1 MIRILKEIESGGYE
15 EMAKNYMKKWIFPFL
30 AAILLLQGCADTGA
44 TKTEAV
50 TGNVVEATVEEHSE
64 GETRS
69 TILEEKLEKEA
80 EKLAEEEASQE
91 GETGVSFID
100 DVGRNVTVESHDRVV
115 TLIGSF
121 TDIWLLAGGEVVAA
135 ANDSFDSFDLDLGA
149 DVVNIGSHVE
159 PDIEK
164 IIAAKPDL
172 VIASAN
178 TDADLK
184 MEKLLTDSG
193 ITVAYFS
200 VSNFNEYLN
209 MLEICT
215 DITGR
220 KDLYARNGTDVQKQV
235 DAARELV
242 NQRNLEGKEAPRI
255 VFLRASASGIK
266 AKGSY
271 GNVGGE
277 MLAELGCINIADD
290 DDSLLDDL
298 SMEAIIAADPDFI
311 FVTTQGKDAD
321 AVQQNIEETLL
332 GNPAWNSL
340 SAVKDGRY
348 FLLEKEL
355 YNLKPNARWGEA
367 YQKLADI
374 LYGGETD

>member
-1 MIRILKEIESGGYE
+1 
-15 EMAKNYMKKWIFPFL
+15 MKKVIISLL
-30 AAILLLQGCADTGA
+30 AVVLLLPGCADKD
-44 TKTEAV
+44 TKTARA
-50 TGNVVEATVEEHSE
+50 TQNMVETAAEESSE
-64 GETRS
+64 RESRS

-80 EKLAEEEASQE
+80 QKQEEVSQE
-91 GETGVSFID
+91 ETGVTFID
-100 DVGRNVTVESHDRVV
+100 DIGRTVTVESHDRVV
-115 TLIGSF
+115 TMIGSF
-121 TDIWLLAGGEVVAA
+121 TDIWLLAGGEVVGA
-135 ANDSFDSFDLDLGA
+135 ANDSWSSFDLNLGE
-149 DVVNIGSHVE
+149 DVVNIGSHLE

-178 TDADLK
+178 TDADMD
-184 MEKLLTDSG
+184 MEKTFTNAG

-200 VSNFNEYLN
+200 VSNFNEYMN

-220 KDLYARNGTDVQKQV
+220 KDLFETNGTRVQAQINE
-235 DAARELV
+235 ARERV
-242 NQRNLEGKEAPRI
+242 NQRNLEGKEPPTI
-255 VFLRASASGIK
+255 VFLRASASSVK

-277 MLAELGCINIADD
+277 MLADLGCINIADD

-298 SMEAIIAADPDFI
+298 SMEAIITADPDFI
-311 FVTTQGKDAD
+311 FVTTQGTDAE
-321 AVQQNIEETLL
+321 AVQRNIEETLL

-340 SAVKDGRY
+340 TAVKNGRY
-348 FLLEKEL
+348 FILEKEL

-367 YQKLADI
+367 YQKLADM
-374 LYGGETD
+374 LYGEETAE

>member
-1 MIRILKEIESGGYE
+1 
-15 EMAKNYMKKWIFPFL
+15 MKKWILPLL
-30 AAILLLQGCADTGA
+30 AAVFVLQGCADKETQTSA
-44 TKTEAV
+44 AAESTVAAV
-50 TGNVVEATVEEHSE
+50 EEEHSE
-64 GETRS
+64 GESRS

-80 EKLAEEEASQE
+80 RKREEAESAQTE
-91 GETGVSFID
+91 AAGITFTDDTG
-100 DVGRNVTVESHDRVV
+100 RTVTVESHDRVV

-121 TDIWLLAGGEVVAA
+121 TELWLLAGGDVVGA
-135 ANDSFDSFDLDLGA
+135 ANDSWTSFDLNLGE
-149 DVVNIGSHVE
+149 DVVNVGSHLE

-178 TDADLK
+178 TEAD
-184 MEKLLTDSG
+184 MDIEKILENAG
-193 ITVAYFS
+193 ITTAYFS
-200 VSNFNEYLN
+200 VSNFNEYMN

-220 KDLYARNGTDVQKQV
+220 EDLYLQNGIEVKKQV
-235 DAARELV
+235 DAARERV
-242 NQRNLEGKEAPRI
+242 NQRNLEGKKAPKI
-255 VFLRASASGIK
+255 VFLRASASSVK

-298 SMEAIIAADPDFI
+298 SMEAVIAADPDFV
-311 FVTTQGKDAD
+311 FVTTQGKDAK
-321 AVQQNIEETLL
+321 AVQQNIENTLL
-332 GNPAWNSL
+332 NNPAWSKL
-340 SAVKDGRY
+340 TAVREGRY
-348 FLLEKEL
+348 YVLEKEL

-374 LYGGETD
+374 LYSEDF

>member
-1 MIRILKEIESGGYE
+1 
-15 EMAKNYMKKWIFPFL
+15 MKKWVIPLL
-30 AAILLLQGCADTGA
+30 AAILLLQGCTNQDADA
-44 TKTEAV
+44 KEV
-50 TGNVVEATVEEHSE
+50 TDTVIVEEEHSE
-64 GETRS
+64 GESRS

-80 EKLAEEEASQE
+80 MRLEEETAQPE
-91 GETGVSFID
+91 EAGVTFTD
-100 DVGRNVTVESHDRVV
+100 DIGRTVNVESHDRVV

-121 TDIWLLAGGEVVAA
+121 TDVWLLAGGEVVGA
-135 ANDSFDSFDLDLGA
+135 ANDSWTSFDLNLGE
-149 DVVNIGSHVE
+149 DVVNIGSHLE

-178 TDADLK
+178 TDADMD
-184 MEKLLTDSG
+184 MEKILTNAG

-200 VSNFNEYLN
+200 VSNFNEYMN
-209 MLEICT
+209 MLSICT

-220 KDLYARNGTDVQKQV
+220 KDLFEKNGTEVQRLV
-235 DAARELV
+235 EAARERV
-242 NQRNLEGKEAPRI
+242 NQRNLEGKKAPRI
-255 VFLRASASGIK
+255 VFFRASASSIK

-277 MLAELGCINIADD
+277 MLCELGCINIADE

-298 SMEAIIAADPDFI
+298 SMEAVITADPDFI
-311 FVTTQGKDAD
+311 FVTTQGKDTK
-321 AVQQNIEETLL
+321 AVQQNIMDTLL
-332 GNPAWNSL
+332 SNPAWNRL
-340 SAVKDGRY
+340 SAVKNGQY
-348 FLLEKEL
+348 YVLEKEL

-374 LYGGETD
+374 LYGES

>member
-1 MIRILKEIESGGYE
+1 MKRNSMRGRMIPL
-15 EMAKNYMKKWIFPFL
+15 L
-30 AAILLLQGCADTGA
+30 AAVLLLQGCAAADAGTDIRAAAGA
-44 TKTEAV
+44 
-50 TGNVVEATVEEHSE
+50 VEGHSE
-64 GETRS
+64 EGARS
-69 TILEEKLEKEA
+69 TILDEKMEREA
-80 EKLAEEEASQE
+80 QE
-91 GETGVSFID
+91 PDGACQEPGGGVTFTD
-100 DVGRNVTVESHDRVV
+100 DIGRTVTVERHDRVV
-115 TLIGSF
+115 TMIGSF
-121 TDIWLLAGGEVVAA
+121 TDIWLLAGGEVVGA
-135 ANDSFDSFDLDLGA
+135 ANDSWDSFDLDLGA

-164 IIAAKPDL
+164 IIAAEPDL

-178 TDADLK
+178 TDADIK
-184 MEKLLTDSG
+184 MEKLLADSG

-220 KDLYARNGTDVQKQV
+220 KDLYAQNGTAVQEQV
-235 DAARELV
+235 EAARKRV

-255 VFLRASASGIK
+255 VFLRASASSVR

-277 MLAELGCINIADD
+277 MLADLGCINIADD

-298 SMEAIIAADPDFI
+298 SMEAVIAADPDFI

-321 AVQQNIEETLL
+321 AVRQNIEETLL
-332 GNPAWNSL
+332 DNPAWNAL
-340 SAVKDGRY
+340 SAVKNGRY

-374 LYGGETD
+374 LYGAADDPQQKK

>member
-1 MIRILKEIESGGYE
+1 MRKK
-15 EMAKNYMKKWIFPFL
+15 MMKKWIVPTL
-30 AAILLLQGCADTGA
+30 AAVIMLQGCADNGA
-44 TKTEAV
+44 ELKAV
-50 TGNVVEATVEEHSE
+50 AGSTVEAAEEEQSE
-64 GETRS
+64 GESRS
-69 TILEEKLEKEA
+69 TILEERLEKEV
-80 EKLAEEEASQE
+80 EKQEESLPEEES
-91 GETGVSFID
+91 GVTFID
-100 DVGRNVTVESHDRVV
+100 DNSRNVTVESCDRVV

-121 TDIWLLAGGEVVAA
+121 TDIWLLAGGEVVGA
-135 ANDSFDSFDLDLGA
+135 ANDSWTSFNLDLGA

-164 IIAAKPDL
+164 IIALKPDL

-178 TDADLK
+178 TDADVK

-200 VSNFNEYLN
+200 VSNFNEYMN

-220 KDLYARNGTDVQKQV
+220 KDLYARYGTEVQKQV

-242 NQRNLEGKEAPRI
+242 NQRNLEGKEAPKI
-255 VFLRASASGIK
+255 VFLRASASSIK

-277 MLAELGCINIADD
+277 MLADLGCINIADD

-332 GNPAWNSL
+332 NNPAWSKL
-340 SAVKDGRY
+340 SAVKSGRY
-348 FLLEKEL
+348 FVLEKEL
-355 YNLKPNARWGEA
+355 YNLKPNERWGEA

-374 LYGGETD
+374 LYGEESEAN

>member
-1 MIRILKEIESGGYE
+1 MT
-15 EMAKNYMKKWIFPFL
+15 KNYMKKWIFPFL

-80 EKLAEEEASQE
+80 EKLAEEEAAQE

>member
-1 MIRILKEIESGGYE
+1 
-15 EMAKNYMKKWIFPFL
+15 MKKWIIPLL
-30 AAILLLQGCADTGA
+30 AVVLLLQGCTDQGANAKEVTDTVVA
-44 TKTEAV
+44 
-50 TGNVVEATVEEHSE
+50 VVEEQSE
-64 GETRS
+64 GESRS

-80 EKLAEEEASQE
+80 LKIADETTQSEKI
-91 GETGVSFID
+91 GVTFTD
-100 DVGRNVTVESHDRVV
+100 DIGRTVTVERHDRVI

-121 TDIWLLAGGEVVAA
+121 TDMWLLAGGEVVGA
-135 ANDSFDSFDLDLGA
+135 ANDSWTSFDLYLGE
-149 DVVNIGSHVE
+149 DVINIGSHLE

-178 TDADLK
+178 TDADMD
-184 MEKLLTDSG
+184 MEKILTNAG

-200 VSNFNEYLN
+200 VSNFNEYMN
-209 MLEICT
+209 MLSICT

-220 KDLYARNGTDVQKQV
+220 KDLFEKNGTEVQKLV
-235 DAARELV
+235 EAARERV
-242 NQRNLEGKEAPRI
+242 NQRNLEGKKAPRI
-255 VFLRASASGIK
+255 VFLRASASSIK

-277 MLAELGCINIADD
+277 MLAELGCINIADE

-298 SMEAIIAADPDFI
+298 SMEAVIAADPDFI
-311 FVTTQGKDAD
+311 FVTTQGKDAE
-321 AVQQNIEETLL
+321 AIQQNIVDTLL
-332 GNPAWNSL
+332 NNPAWNRL
-340 SAVKDGRY
+340 SAVKNGQY
-348 FLLEKEL
+348 YVLEKEL

-374 LYGGETD
+374 LYGAP

>member
-1 MIRILKEIESGGYE
+1 
-15 EMAKNYMKKWIFPFL
+15 MKKWIIPLL
-30 AAILLLQGCADTGA
+30 AVVLLLQGCTDQGANAKEVTDTVVA
-44 TKTEAV
+44 
-50 TGNVVEATVEEHSE
+50 VVEEQSE
-64 GETRS
+64 GESRS

-80 EKLAEEEASQE
+80 LKIADETTQSEKI
-91 GETGVSFID
+91 GVTFTD
-100 DVGRNVTVESHDRVV
+100 DIGRTVTVERHDRVI

-121 TDIWLLAGGEVVAA
+121 TDMWLLAGGEVVGA
-135 ANDSFDSFDLDLGA
+135 ANDSWTSFDLNLGE
-149 DVVNIGSHVE
+149 DVINIGSHLE

-178 TDADLK
+178 TDADMD
-184 MEKLLTDSG
+184 MEKILTNAG

-200 VSNFNEYLN
+200 VSNFNEYMN
-209 MLEICT
+209 MLSICT

-220 KDLYARNGTDVQKQV
+220 KDLFEKNGTEVQKLV
-235 DAARELV
+235 EAARERV
-242 NQRNLEGKEAPRI
+242 SQRNLEGKKAPRI
-255 VFLRASASGIK
+255 VFLRASASSIK

-277 MLAELGCINIADD
+277 MLAELGCINIADE

-311 FVTTQGKDAD
+311 FVTTQGKDAE
-321 AVQQNIEETLL
+321 AIQQNIVDTLL
-332 GNPAWNSL
+332 NNPAWNRL
-340 SAVKDGRY
+340 SAVKNGQY
-348 FLLEKEL
+348 YVLEKEL

-374 LYGGETD
+374 LYDAP

>member
-1 MIRILKEIESGGYE
+1 VRYDIESGGSE
-15 EMAKNYMKKWIFPFL
+15 EMKRNSMRGRMIPLL
-30 AAILLLQGCADTGA
+30 AAVLLLQGCAAADAGTDISAAAGA
-44 TKTEAV
+44 
-50 TGNVVEATVEEHSE
+50 VEGHSE
-64 GETRS
+64 EGARS
-69 TILEEKLEKEA
+69 TILDEKMEREA
-80 EKLAEEEASQE
+80 QEADGTCQDP
-91 GETGVSFID
+91 GGGVTFTD
-100 DVGRNVTVESHDRVV
+100 DIGRTVTVERHDRVV
-115 TLIGSF
+115 TMIGSF
-121 TDIWLLAGGEVVAA
+121 TDIWLLAGGEVVGA
-135 ANDSFDSFDLDLGA
+135 ANDSWDSFDLDLGA
-149 DVVNIGSHVE
+149 DVINIGSHVE

-164 IIAAKPDL
+164 IIAAEPDL

-178 TDADLK
+178 TDADIK
-184 MEKLLTDSG
+184 MEKLLADSG

-220 KDLYARNGTDVQKQV
+220 KDLYAQNGTAVQEQV
-235 DAARELV
+235 EAARKRV

-255 VFLRASASGIK
+255 VFLRASASSVR

-277 MLAELGCINIADD
+277 MLADLGCINIADD

-298 SMEAIIAADPDFI
+298 SMEAVIAADPDFI

-321 AVQQNIEETLL
+321 AVRQNIEETLL
-332 GNPAWNSL
+332 DNPAWNAL
-340 SAVKDGRY
+340 SAVKNGRY

-374 LYGGETD
+374 LYGKAADDPQQKK

>member
-1 MIRILKEIESGGYE
+1 MLK
-15 EMAKNYMKKWIFPFL
+15 KFLFPFL
-30 AAILLLQGCADTGA
+30 MAVLLLQGCADKDAGTSAQTAG
-44 TKTEAV
+44 
-50 TGNVVEATVEEHSE
+50 TVEVSEEEYSE
-64 GETRS
+64 GESRS

-80 EKLAEEEASQE
+80 ARREEEASQTE
-91 GETGVSFID
+91 EAGITFTD
-100 DVGRNVTVESHDRVV
+100 DIGRNVTVESHDRVI

-121 TDIWLLAGGEVVAA
+121 TDIWLLAGGEVVGA
-135 ANDSFDSFDLDLGA
+135 ANDSWSSFDLNLGA
-149 DVVNIGSHVE
+149 DVVNVGSHVE

-172 VIASAN
+172 IIASAN
-178 TDADLK
+178 TDADLN
-184 MEKLLTDSG
+184 MEKILTDAG

-200 VSNFNEYLN
+200 VSNFNEYMN

-220 KDLYARNGTDVQKQV
+220 KDLFAQNGTEVQRQV
-235 DAARELV
+235 DEARALV
-242 NQRNLEGKEAPRI
+242 NQRNLEGKKAPTI
-255 VFLRASASGIK
+255 VFLRASASSIK

-277 MLAELGCINIADD
+277 MLADLGCINIADD
-290 DDSLLDDL
+290 DNSLLDDL
-298 SMEAIIAADPDFI
+298 SMEAIIAADPDYI
-311 FVTTQGKDAD
+311 FVTTQGTDGD

-332 GNPAWNSL
+332 NNPAWNKL
-340 SAVKDGRY
+340 TAVKNGKY
-348 FLLEKEL
+348 FVLEKEL

-374 LYGGETD
+374 LYGEGTVE

>member
-1 MIRILKEIESGGYE
+1 
-15 EMAKNYMKKWIFPFL
+15 MKKWILPLL
-30 AAILLLQGCADTGA
+30 AAVFVLQGCADKETQTSAGSESTA
-44 TKTEAV
+44 AAEQ
-50 TGNVVEATVEEHSE
+50 EHSQ
-64 GETRS
+64 GESRS

-80 EKLAEEEASQE
+80 RKREEEESSQAEEA
-91 GETGVSFID
+91 GITFTD
-100 DVGRNVTVESHDRVV
+100 DIGRTVTVERHDRVI

-121 TDIWLLAGGEVVAA
+121 TDIWLLAGGNVVGA
-135 ANDSFDSFDLDLGA
+135 ANDSWTSFDLNLGE
-149 DVVNIGSHVE
+149 DVVNVGSHLE

-164 IIAAKPDL
+164 IIAAKPDF

-178 TDADLK
+178 TEAD
-184 MEKLLTDSG
+184 MDIEKILENAG
-193 ITVAYFS
+193 ITTAYFS
-200 VSNFNEYLN
+200 VSNFNEYMN

-220 KDLYARNGTDVQKQV
+220 EDLYIQNGIEVKKQV
-235 DAARELV
+235 DQARERV
-242 NQRNLEGKEAPRI
+242 NQRNLEGKKAPEV
-255 VFLRASASGIK
+255 VFLRASASSVK

-298 SMEAIIAADPDFI
+298 SMEAIIAADPDFV
-311 FVTTQGKDAD
+311 FVTTQGKDAE
-321 AVQQNIEETLL
+321 AVQQNIENTLL
-332 GNPAWNSL
+332 NNPAWSKL
-340 SAVKDGRY
+340 TAVREGRY
-348 FLLEKEL
+348 YVLEKEL

-374 LYGGETD
+374 LYGEETAE

>member
-1 MIRILKEIESGGYE
+1 
-15 EMAKNYMKKWIFPFL
+15 MKKWMVLIL
-30 AAILLLQGCADTGA
+30 AAALLLPGCAGRETDTKEVSESTVWA
-44 TKTEAV
+44 AQEESSEA
-50 TGNVVEATVEEHSE
+50 ES
-64 GETRS
+64 RS
-69 TILEEKLEKEA
+69 TVLDEKLEKEA
-80 EKLAEEEASQE
+80 KLREEETSHSEAE
-91 GETGVSFID
+91 NGVSFID
-100 DVGRNVTVESHDRVV
+100 DIGRNVTVESHERVV
-115 TLIGSF
+115 TMIGSF
-121 TDIWLLAGGEVVAA
+121 TDIWLLSGGEVVGA
-135 ANDSFDSFDLDLGA
+135 ANDSWDSFDLDLGA

-178 TDADLK
+178 TDADVR

-200 VSNFNEYLN
+200 VSNFNEYMN

-220 KDLYARNGTDVQKQV
+220 KDLYAKNGTEVQRQV
-235 DAARELV
+235 DAARAIV
-242 NQRNLEGKEAPRI
+242 NQRNLEGKDAPKI
-255 VFLRASASGIK
+255 VFLRASASSVK

-298 SMEAIIAADPDFI
+298 SMEAVITADPDFI

-321 AVQQNIEETLL
+321 AVQRNIEETLL
-332 GNPAWNSL
+332 DNPAWNRL
-340 SAVKDGRY
+340 SAVKNGRY

-374 LYGGETD
+374 LYGGETADDQSKK